1 MAPTLTDVARE
12 AGVALSTAS
21 RAFSDPDR
29 LGART
34 RQKVLIAAQELGY
47 APRATGP
54 GAPATTSTVA
64 VLVPDIA
71 NPVFSRFVKSAQAR
85 GGGFRATVVVAD
97 TDYDAERERE
107 AIVELCA
114 RVDGIV
120 VHSSRLDGAEVL
132 ELCRATPSVLVNR
145 HVAGGDCV
153 ITDSTDGLRQ
163 AVDHLDA
170 LGHRRVAYVQGRAD
184 SWSNQHR
191 VGLFHELAQE
201 YGIACEPLGWHTE
214 TVDGGTA
221 AAARVLA
228 SGATAAVAHN
238 DLVALGLVAG
248 ARALGARVPDDLSV
262 VGSDDI
268 PFAALSDPAL
278 TSIATPMDRAGTLAL
293 ETLLRPERAAPRAVR
308 LPTHLVVRGSTGP
321 APARGA
327 GEPVSSVV
335 EAHP

>member
-1 MAPTLTDVARE
+1 MPPTLTEVARE

-34 RQKVLIAAQELGY
+34 RQKVLVAAQELGY
-47 APRATGP
+47 SPRPVPPSAPVGTA
-54 GAPATTSTVA
+54 TVA

-85 GGGFRATVVVAD
+85 GRESRATVVVAD

-107 AIVELCA
+107 AIAGLSA

-132 ELCRATPSVLVNR
+132 ELCGNTPSVLVNR
-145 HVAGGDCV
+145 YVPGGDCV
-153 ITDSTDGLRQ
+153 ITDSTEGMRQ
-163 AVDHLDA
+163 VVDHLDA
-170 LGHRRVAYVQGRAD
+170 LGHRRIAYVQGRSD

-191 VGLFHELAQE
+191 VALFRELAEE
-201 YGIACEPLGWHTE
+201 YGIACELLGWHTE

-248 ARALGARVPDDLSV
+248 ARALGTRVPDDLSV
-262 VGSDDI
+262 VGFDDI
-268 PFAALSDPAL
+268 PFTALADPAL
-278 TSIATPMDRAGTLAL
+278 TSIATPMDRAGTLAM
-293 ETLLRPERAAPRAVR
+293 ETLLRAEPTAPRAVR

-321 APARGA
+321 APAGGA
-327 GEPVSSVV
+327 GEPVPPAL